1 MRQGGRR
8 PHGEACGTTADWNNK
23 ESRNMEY
30 YRGNLCVTYEELT
43 MGTNPVISAA
53 TIRQNIVRKNI
64 IRARQGGGEG
74 HCALIVYSSL
84 PLKYKTR
91 FVERYGD
98 PVEQMKAN
106 TMPDRI
112 KMDAAA
118 REWYAAFEYELN
130 GALTTLSDPKI
141 EEYTLNASVLNHL
154 LHSLNEK
161 QMLGKAL
168 NNRRSD
174 VWAIIH
180 TESEQ
185 LRDQYGH
192 TLPGSLAR
200 LKDKMNQYRRE
211 GYGALLSGKLGNVH
225 TLKITAEGGQ
235 YIIALKRSRVPVL
248 TDSQIL
254 ERYNQEALSRGWKPL
269 KSQRSLKMWLEQP
282 EVKQLW
288 HDAVYGELASV
299 QLFNR
304 KHRTALPTRR
314 DSLWYGDGTKLN
326 LYYRDDDGHV
336 RTVQVYEVMDAA
348 TEVLLGYHISETE
361 DYEAQ
366 YHAYRMAIQ
375 VSGHKPYEIV
385 HDNQGGH
392 KRANSSGML
401 DKICHIHRTTAP
413 YNGESKTI
421 ESAFGRFQMQ
431 VLHKDW
437 RFTGQNVTAKKAGSR
452 PNMEFIEANKE
463 SLYTLDELKEAYQK
477 ARTEWNESMRPGQE
491 VSRWAMYQASVNED
505 SPEVT
510 PMDMIEMFWVRTR
523 EAITFTSGGLELT
536 VKGRKMTYEVYS
548 QPGVPDHEWRRRNTL
563 RKFVVEYDPY
573 DLTSIRL
580 LRLDKAGD
588 LRFERVA
595 QPYMVIHRALQDQM
609 EGEAAFIRQEQ
620 AAAIRDRV
628 ERQVAAKAVEYEHG
642 VAPEQHGLNTP
653 RLKGVTREV
662 QDEIDRRVRKYSRE
676 PEEWQVG
683 RRTKQL
689 SLMDWRETMDAQENR
704 EERRKRA
711 NGKL

>member
-1 MRQGGRR
+1 MPRR
-8 PHGEACGTTADWNNK
+8 TEREISKKKA
-23 ESRNMEY
+23 MEY

-43 MGTNPVISAA
+43 SGDSPVISFE
-53 TIRQNIVRKNI
+53 TLRKNI
-64 IRARQGGGEG
+64 TRKNIVRARQGGGEG

-84 PLKYKTR
+84 PLKYKER
-91 FVERYGD
+91 FEERYGD
-98 PVEQMKAN
+98 PVEQMKGN
-106 TMPDRI
+106 DMQRQLKTDG
-112 KMDAAA
+112 AA
-118 REWYAAFEYELN
+118 REWYAAFRYEMN
-130 GALTTLSDPKI
+130 GTRVPLSEDKI
-141 EEYTLNASVLNHL
+141 EEYTLNASVLNVL
-154 LHSLNEK
+154 QRSLNEK
-161 QMLGKAL
+161 QMLGRAL

-174 VWAIIH
+174 VWAIVYE
-180 TESEQ
+180 ESEQ
-185 LRDQYGH
+185 LCRQYGH
-192 TLPGSLAR
+192 TLPQSLAR
-200 LKDKMNQYRRE
+200 LKVKLSQYRRD
-211 GYGALLSGKLGNVH
+211 GYAALLSGKLGNAN
-225 TLKITAEGGQ
+225 TQKITAEGGK
-235 YIIALKRSRVPVL
+235 YLVALKCSRVPVL
-248 TDSQIL
+248 TDVQIL
-254 ERYNQEALSRGWKPL
+254 ERYNQEAPRRGWKPL
-269 KSQRSLKMWLEQP
+269 KSLRALTMWLEEP

-288 HDAVYGELASV
+288 YGAVHGELASV

-304 KHRTALPTRR
+304 KHRTELPTRR

-326 LYYRDDDGHV
+326 LYYRDEDGRV

-401 DKICHIHRTTAP
+401 DRICHIHRTTAP

-437 RFTGQNVTAKKAGSR
+437 RFTGQNVTAKKTGSR
-452 PNMEFIEANKE
+452 PNMEFIEANKD
-463 SLYTLDELKEAYQK
+463 SLYTLDELKEAYLK
-477 ARTEWNESMRPGQE
+477 ARTEWNESLRPGQE
-491 VSRWAMYQASVNED
+491 VSRWAMYQSSVNED
-505 SPEVT
+505 TPEVT
-510 PMDMIEMFWVRTR
+510 AADMVDMFWVRTSQ
-523 EAITFTSGGLELT
+523 EITFTSGGLELT
-536 VKGRKMTYEVYS
+536 VKGRKMTYEVYGE
-548 QPGVPDHEWRRRNTL
+548 PGVPDHEWRRRNTL
-563 RKFVVEYDPY
+563 RRFVVEYDPY
-573 DLTSIRL
+573 DLTSVRL
-580 LRLDKAGD
+580 LRRDKAGE

-595 QPYMVIHRALQDQM
+595 RPYMVIHRALQDQQ
-609 EGEAAFIRQEQ
+609 EGEMAFIRQEQ
-620 AAAIRDRV
+620 EAALRDRI
-628 ERQVAAKAVEYEHG
+628 ERHVAARAVEYEHG

-662 QDEIDRRVRKYSRE
+662 QDEIDRRMRKYSRE

-689 SLMDWRETMDAQENR
+689 SLTDWRDVEDGNR
-704 EERRKRA
+704 EERLRRA